1 MKGHLKFKELLLQ
14 ESCLSRMIF
23 EEILSRGHEQISY
36 FNDPT
41 LGLKGIVAIHNTV
54 LGPALGGCR
63 MWNYKTEKD
72 ALIDVLRLSKGMTY
86 KAAIAGLNLGGGKA
100 VIIGD
105 PKSDKSESLFRS
117 FGRFIEGLG
126 GRYITAEDVGTSI
139 KDMDNV
145 RMETKYVTGISK
157 SLGGSGDPSL
167 LTAFG
172 TYLGIKA
179 SVKHKLKKDSLDG
192 LTISIQGLGSV
203 GMELV
208 KYLSNDGMKI
218 IGCDIDN
225 NLVDEALN
233 KYSITPVD
241 TERIYDENVDIY
253 APCALGATVY
263 DETIPRLKCSI
274 IAGAA
279 NNVLKN
285 PEKHSKLLMK
295 KGILYAPDYAI
306 NAGGLINVYNEL
318 EGYNRDRAFSQ
329 AESIYDIL
337 MDIFYRSEKESI
349 PTTIASDIK
358 AEERIH
364 KIASLK
370 SFYLPNRRQ
379 TILKGR

>member
-1 MKGHLKFKELLLQ
+1 MIFKE
-14 ESCLSRMIF
+14 I
-23 EEILSRGHEQISY
+23 IDRGHEQVSY
-36 FNDPT
+36 FHDPT

-63 MWNYKTEKD
+63 MWNYKSEKD

-105 PKSDKSESLFRS
+105 PKSDKSEELFRS

-139 KDMDNV
+139 KDMDHV

-167 LTAFG
+167 LTSFG

-179 SVKHKLKKDSLDG
+179 SVKFKYKKDSLDG
-192 LTISIQGLGSV
+192 LSIVVQGLGSV

-208 KYLSNDGMKI
+208 KYLSHDGMKI
-218 IGCDIDN
+218 FAYDIDSER
-225 NLVDEALN
+225 LGLAKEKYGVIPIGEDE
-233 KYSITPVD
+233 V
-241 TERIYDENVDIY
+241 YDQDVDIY
-253 APCALGATVY
+253 APCALGATIN
-263 DETIPRLKCSI
+263 DETIPRLKCNI

-279 NNVLKN
+279 NNVLKD
-285 PEKHSKLLMK
+285 PDRHARELLH

-318 EGYNRDRAFSQ
+318 DDYNRERAFSQ
-329 AESIYDIL
+329 AEAIYDIL
-337 MDIFYRSEKESI
+337 MDIFYKSYKENI
-349 PTTIASDIK
+349 PITIASDRK
-358 AEERIH
+358 AEERIN

-370 SFYLPNRRQ
+370 SFYLPNRRKAV
-379 TILKGR
+379 LKDR

>member
-1 MKGHLKFKELLLQ
+1 MIFKE
-14 ESCLSRMIF
+14 I
-23 EEILSRGHEQISY
+23 INRGHEQVSY
-36 FNDPT
+36 FHDPT

-63 MWNYKTEKD
+63 MWNYKSEQD

-105 PKSDKSESLFRS
+105 PKADKSEELFRS

-139 KDMDNV
+139 KDMDYV

-167 LTAFG
+167 LTSFG

-179 SVKHKLKKDSLDG
+179 SVKFKLNKNSLDG
-192 LTISIQGLGSV
+192 LSIVVQGLGSV

-218 IGCDIDN
+218 YAYDIDS
-225 NLVDEALN
+225 NLMEIAAKEYGV
-233 KYSITPVD
+233 TPIKEDAV
-241 TERIYDENVDIY
+241 YDQDVDIY
-253 APCALGATVY
+253 APCALGATIN
-263 DETIPRLKCSI
+263 DDTIPRLKCSI

-279 NNVLKN
+279 NNVLKD
-285 PEKHSKLLMK
+285 PDKHSKELLDR
-295 KGILYAPDYAI
+295 GILYAPDYAI

-318 EGYNRDRAFSQ
+318 DDYNKERAFSQ
-329 AESIYDIL
+329 AEAIYDIL
-337 MDIFYRSEKESI
+337 MDIFYRSDKENI
-349 PTTIASDIK
+349 PTTIASDRK
-358 AEERIH
+358 AEERIN

-370 SFYLPNRRQ
+370 SFYLPNRRK

>member
-1 MKGHLKFKELLLQ
+1 
-14 ESCLSRMIF
+14 MIF
-23 EEILSRGHEQISY
+23 EEIINRGHEQISY
-36 FNDPT
+36 FHDPT
-41 LGLKGIVAIHNTV
+41 LELKGIVAIHNTV

-63 MWNYKTEKD
+63 MWNYKSEKD

-105 PKSDKSESLFRS
+105 PKKEKSEELFRS

-139 KDMDNV
+139 KDMDYV

-157 SLGGSGDPSL
+157 SFGGSGDPSL

-179 SVKHKLKKDSLDG
+179 SVKHQLKKNSLKG
-192 LTISIQGLGSV
+192 LSISVQGLGSV
-203 GMELV
+203 GMELI
-208 KYLSNDGMKI
+208 KYLANDEMKI
-218 IGCDIDN
+218 FACDIDSQTEKI
-225 NLVDEALN
+225 VED
-233 KYSITPVD
+233 KYQISIVPSD
-241 TERIYDENVDIY
+241 KIYDQDVDIY
-253 APCALGATVY
+253 APCALGATIN
-263 DETIPRLKCSI
+263 DKTIPRLKCSI
-274 IAGAA
+274 VAGAA
-279 NNVLKN
+279 NNVLQN
-285 PEKHSKLLMK
+285 PKKHSKALMDK
-295 KGILYAPDYAI
+295 NILYAPDYVI

-329 AESIYDIL
+329 AEAIYDIL
-337 MDIFYRSEKESI
+337 MDIFNKSEKEGV
-349 PTTIASDIK
+349 PTNVASDLK

-370 SFYLPNRRQ
+370 SFYLPNRRKI
-379 TILKGR
+379 ILNER

>member
-1 MKGHLKFKELLLQ
+1 MIFKE
-14 ESCLSRMIF
+14 I
-23 EEILSRGHEQISY
+23 INRGHEQVSY
-36 FNDPT
+36 FHDPT
-41 LGLKGIVAIHNTV
+41 LELKGIVAIHNTV

-63 MWNYKTEKD
+63 MWNYKSEKD

-105 PKSDKSESLFRS
+105 PKADKSEELFRS

-139 KDMDNV
+139 KDMDYV

-167 LTAFG
+167 LTSFG

-179 SVKHKLKKDSLDG
+179 SVKFKLNRSSLDG
-192 LTISIQGLGSV
+192 LSIVVQGLGSV

-218 IGCDIDN
+218 YAYDIDSD
-225 NLVDEALN
+225 LVKSAKEQYGVIPIEEDM
-233 KYSITPVD
+233 V
-241 TERIYDENVDIY
+241 YDQNVDIY
-253 APCALGATVY
+253 APCALGATIN

-274 IAGAA
+274 VAGAA
-279 NNVLKN
+279 NNVLKD
-285 PEKHSKLLMK
+285 PVKHSKELLNR
-295 KGILYAPDYAI
+295 GILYAPDYAI

-318 EGYNRDRAFSQ
+318 DDYSKDRAFSQ
-329 AESIYDIL
+329 AEAIYDIL
-337 MDIFYRSEKESI
+337 MDIFYRSDKENI
-349 PTTIASDIK
+349 PTTIASDRK
-358 AEERIH
+358 AEERIN
-364 KIASLK
+364 KVASLK
-370 SFYLPNRRQ
+370 SFYLPNRRK

>member
-1 MKGHLKFKELLLQ
+1 
-14 ESCLSRMIF
+14 
-23 EEILSRGHEQISY
+23 
-36 FNDPT
+36 
-41 LGLKGIVAIHNTV
+41 
-54 LGPALGGCR
+54 
-63 MWNYKTEKD
+63 MWNYKSEKD

-105 PKSDKSESLFRS
+105 PKSDKSEELFRS

-139 KDMDNV
+139 KDMDHV

-167 LTAFG
+167 LTSFG

-179 SVKHKLKKDSLDG
+179 SVKFKYKKDSLDG
-192 LTISIQGLGSV
+192 LSIVVQGLGSV

-208 KYLSNDGMKI
+208 KYLSQDGMKI
-218 IGCDIDN
+218 FAYDIDSER
-225 NLVDEALN
+225 LGLAKEKYGVIPIGEDE
-233 KYSITPVD
+233 V
-241 TERIYDENVDIY
+241 YDQDVDIY
-253 APCALGATVY
+253 APCALGATIN
-263 DETIPRLKCSI
+263 DETIPRLKCNI

-279 NNVLKN
+279 NNVLKD
-285 PEKHSKLLMK
+285 PDRHARELLH

-318 EGYNRDRAFSQ
+318 DDYNRERAFSQ
-329 AESIYDIL
+329 AEAIYDIL
-337 MDIFYRSEKESI
+337 MDIFYKSDKENI
-349 PTTIASDIK
+349 PTTIASDRK
-358 AEERIH
+358 AEERIN

-370 SFYLPNRRQ
+370 SFYLPNRRKAV
-379 TILKGR
+379 LKDR

>member
-1 MKGHLKFKELLLQ
+1 MIFKE
-14 ESCLSRMIF
+14 I
-23 EEILSRGHEQISY
+23 IDRGHEQVSY
-36 FNDPT
+36 FHDPT

-63 MWNYKTEKD
+63 MWNYKSEKD

-105 PKSDKSESLFRS
+105 PKSDKSEELFRS

-139 KDMDNV
+139 KDMDHV

-167 LTAFG
+167 LTSFG

-179 SVKHKLKKDSLDG
+179 SVKFKYKKDSLDG
-192 LTISIQGLGSV
+192 LSIVVQGLGSV

-208 KYLSNDGMKI
+208 KYLSHDGMKI
-218 IGCDIDN
+218 FAYDIDSER
-225 NLVDEALN
+225 LGLAKEKYGVIPIGEDE
-233 KYSITPVD
+233 V
-241 TERIYDENVDIY
+241 YDQDVDIY
-253 APCALGATVY
+253 APCALGATIN
-263 DETIPRLKCSI
+263 DETIPRLKCNI

-279 NNVLKN
+279 NNVLKD
-285 PEKHSKLLMK
+285 PDRHARELLH

-318 EGYNRDRAFSQ
+318 DDYNRERAFSQ
-329 AESIYDIL
+329 AEAIYDIL
-337 MDIFYRSEKESI
+337 MDIFYKSDKENI
-349 PTTIASDIK
+349 PTTIASDRK
-358 AEERIH
+358 AEERIN

-370 SFYLPNRRQ
+370 SFYLPNRRKAV
-379 TILKGR
+379 LKDR

>member
-1 MKGHLKFKELLLQ
+1 
-14 ESCLSRMIF
+14 MIF
-23 EEILSRGHEQISY
+23 EEIINRGHEQVSY
-36 FNDPT
+36 FHDPT

-63 MWNYKTEKD
+63 MWNYKSEEE
-72 ALIDVLRLSKGMTY
+72 ALVDVLRLSRGMTY

-105 PKSDKSESLFRS
+105 PKKEKSEELFRS

-139 KDMDNV
+139 KDMDYV

-157 SLGGSGDPSL
+157 SFGGSGDPSI

-179 SVKHKLKKDSLDG
+179 SVKYKLKQDSLDG
-192 LTISIQGLGSV
+192 LSISVQGLGSV

-208 KYLSNDGMKI
+208 KYLANDGMKI
-218 IGCDIDN
+218 FACDIDRDIEKIAKEKYKISI
-225 NLVDEALN
+225 VESDE
-233 KYSITPVD
+233 
-241 TERIYDENVDIY
+241 IYDQDVDIY
-253 APCALGATVY
+253 APCALGATIN

-274 IAGAA
+274 VAGAA

-285 PEKHSKLLMK
+285 PKIHSKALMDK
-295 KGILYAPDYAI
+295 NILYAPDYAI

-329 AESIYDIL
+329 AEAIYDIL
-337 MDIFYRSEKESI
+337 MDIFIKSEKEGV
-349 PTTIASDIK
+349 PTNVASDLK

-364 KIASLK
+364 KTGSLK
-370 SFYLPNRRQ
+370 SFYLPNRRKN
-379 TILKGR
+379 ILKGR

>member
-1 MKGHLKFKELLLQ
+1 MIFKE
-14 ESCLSRMIF
+14 I
-23 EEILSRGHEQISY
+23 IDRGHEQVSY
-36 FNDPT
+36 FHDPT

-63 MWNYKTEKD
+63 MWNYKSEKD

-105 PKSDKSESLFRS
+105 PKTDKSEELFRS

-139 KDMDNV
+139 KDMDHV

-167 LTAFG
+167 LTSFG

-179 SVKHKLKKDSLDG
+179 SVKFKYKKDSLDG
-192 LTISIQGLGSV
+192 LSIVVQGLGSV

-208 KYLSNDGMKI
+208 KYLSQDGMKI
-218 IGCDIDN
+218 FAYDIDSER
-225 NLVDEALN
+225 LSLAKEKYGIIPIGEDE
-233 KYSITPVD
+233 V
-241 TERIYDENVDIY
+241 YDQDVDIY
-253 APCALGATVY
+253 APCALGATIN
-263 DETIPRLKCSI
+263 DETIPRLKCNI

-285 PEKHSKLLMK
+285 PDMHAKELLHR
-295 KGILYAPDYAI
+295 GILYAPDYAI

-318 EGYNRDRAFSQ
+318 DDYNRERAFSQ
-329 AESIYDIL
+329 AEAIYDIL
-337 MDIFYRSEKESI
+337 MDIFYKSDKENI
-349 PTTIASDIK
+349 PTTIASDRK
-358 AEERIH
+358 AEERIN

-370 SFYLPNRRQ
+370 SFYLPNRRK
-379 TILKGR
+379 TVLKDR

>member
-1 MKGHLKFKELLLQ
+1 MIFKE
-14 ESCLSRMIF
+14 I
-23 EEILSRGHEQISY
+23 IDRGHEQVSY
-36 FNDPT
+36 FHDPT

-63 MWNYKTEKD
+63 MWNYKSEKD

-105 PKSDKSESLFRS
+105 PKADKSEELFRS

-139 KDMDNV
+139 KDMDHV

-167 LTAFG
+167 LTSFG

-179 SVKHKLKKDSLDG
+179 SVKFKYKKDSLDG
-192 LTISIQGLGSV
+192 LSIVVQGLGSV

-208 KYLSNDGMKI
+208 KYLSQDGMKI
-218 IGCDIDN
+218 FAYDIDSERL
-225 NLVDEALN
+225 NLAQKEYGVIPIGEDE
-233 KYSITPVD
+233 V
-241 TERIYDENVDIY
+241 YDQDVDIY
-253 APCALGATVY
+253 APCALGATIN
-263 DETIPRLKCSI
+263 DETIPRLKCNI

-285 PEKHSKLLMK
+285 PDMHAKELLHR
-295 KGILYAPDYAI
+295 GILYAPDYAI

-318 EGYNRDRAFSQ
+318 DDYNRERAFSQ
-329 AESIYDIL
+329 AEAIYDIL
-337 MDIFYRSEKESI
+337 MDIFYKSDKENI
-349 PTTIASDIK
+349 PTTIASDRK
-358 AEERIH
+358 AEERIN

-370 SFYLPNRRQ
+370 SFYLPNRRKAV
-379 TILKGR
+379 LKDR

>member
-1 MKGHLKFKELLLQ
+1 MIFKE
-14 ESCLSRMIF
+14 I
-23 EEILSRGHEQISY
+23 INRGHEQVSY
-36 FNDPT
+36 FHDPT

-63 MWNYKTEKD
+63 MWNYKSEQD

-105 PKSDKSESLFRS
+105 PKADKSEELFRS

-139 KDMDNV
+139 KDMDYV

-167 LTAFG
+167 LTSFG

-179 SVKHKLKKDSLDG
+179 SVKFKLNKNSLDG
-192 LTISIQGLGSV
+192 LSIVVQGLGSV

-218 IGCDIDN
+218 YAYDIDS
-225 NLVDEALN
+225 NLMEMAAKEYGV
-233 KYSITPVD
+233 TPIKEDAV
-241 TERIYDENVDIY
+241 YDQDVDIY
-253 APCALGATVY
+253 APCALGATIN
-263 DETIPRLKCSI
+263 DDTIPRLKCSI

-279 NNVLKN
+279 NNVLKD
-285 PEKHSKLLMK
+285 PDKHSKELLDR
-295 KGILYAPDYAI
+295 GILYAPDYAI

-318 EGYNRDRAFSQ
+318 DDYNKERAFSQ
-329 AESIYDIL
+329 AEAIYDIL
-337 MDIFYRSEKESI
+337 MDIFYRSDKENI
-349 PTTIASDIK
+349 PTTIASDRK
-358 AEERIH
+358 AEERIN

-370 SFYLPNRRQ
+370 SFYLPNRRK

>member
-1 MKGHLKFKELLLQ
+1 MIFKE
-14 ESCLSRMIF
+14 I
-23 EEILSRGHEQISY
+23 INRGHEQVSY
-36 FNDPT
+36 FHDPT
-41 LGLKGIVAIHNTV
+41 LELKGIVAIHNTV

-63 MWNYKTEKD
+63 MWNYKSEKD

-105 PKSDKSESLFRS
+105 PKADKSEELFRS

-139 KDMDNV
+139 KDMDYV

-167 LTAFG
+167 LTSFG

-179 SVKHKLKKDSLDG
+179 SVKFKLNRSTLDD
-192 LTISIQGLGSV
+192 LSIVVQGLGSV

-218 IGCDIDN
+218 YAYDIDSE
-225 NLVDEALN
+225 LVKSAKEQYGVIPIEEN
-233 KYSITPVD
+233 MV
-241 TERIYDENVDIY
+241 YDQDVDIY
-253 APCALGATVY
+253 APCALGATIN
-263 DETIPRLKCSI
+263 DETIPKLKCSI
-274 IAGAA
+274 VAGAA
-279 NNVLKN
+279 NNVLKD
-285 PEKHSKLLMK
+285 PVKHSKELLNR
-295 KGILYAPDYAI
+295 GILYAPDYAI

-318 EGYNRDRAFSQ
+318 DDYSKDRAFSQ
-329 AESIYDIL
+329 AEAIYDIL
-337 MDIFYRSEKESI
+337 MDIFYRSDKENI
-349 PTTIASDIK
+349 PTTIASDRK
-358 AEERIH
+358 AEERIN
-364 KIASLK
+364 KVASLK
-370 SFYLPNRRQ
+370 SFYLPNRRK

>member
-1 MKGHLKFKELLLQ
+1 
-14 ESCLSRMIF
+14 MIF
-23 EEILSRGHEQISY
+23 QEIIDRGHEQVSY
-36 FNDPT
+36 FHDPT

-63 MWNYKTEKD
+63 MWNYKSEKD

-105 PKSDKSESLFRS
+105 PKSDKSEELFRS

-139 KDMDNV
+139 KDMDHV

-167 LTAFG
+167 LTSFG

-179 SVKHKLKKDSLDG
+179 SVKFKYKKDSLDG
-192 LTISIQGLGSV
+192 LSIVVQGLGSV

-208 KYLSNDGMKI
+208 KYLSQDGMKI
-218 IGCDIDN
+218 YAYDIDSER
-225 NLVDEALN
+225 LGLAKEKYGVIPIGEDE
-233 KYSITPVD
+233 V
-241 TERIYDENVDIY
+241 YDQDVDIY
-253 APCALGATVY
+253 APCALGATIN
-263 DETIPRLKCSI
+263 DETIPRLKCNI

-279 NNVLKN
+279 NNVLKD
-285 PEKHSKLLMK
+285 PDRHARELLH

-318 EGYNRDRAFSQ
+318 DDYNRERAFSQ
-329 AESIYDIL
+329 AEAIYDIL
-337 MDIFYRSEKESI
+337 MDIFYKSDKENI
-349 PTTIASDIK
+349 PTTIASDRK
-358 AEERIH
+358 AEERIN

-370 SFYLPNRRQ
+370 SFYLPNRRKAV
-379 TILKGR
+379 LKDR

>member
-1 MKGHLKFKELLLQ
+1 MV
-14 ESCLSRMIF
+14 F
-23 EEILSRGHEQISY
+23 EEIVKRGHEQVSY
-36 FNDPT
+36 FHDPT
-41 LGLKGIVAIHNTV
+41 LGLRGIVAIHNTV

-63 MWNYKTEKD
+63 MWNYSSEEE

-105 PKSDKSESLFRS
+105 PKLDKSEELFRS

-139 KDMDNV
+139 KDMDYV

-157 SLGGSGDPSL
+157 SFGGSGDPSL

-172 TYLGIKA
+172 VYLGIKA
-179 SVKHKLKKDSLDG
+179 SVKFKLKKDSLEG
-192 LTISIQGLGSV
+192 LSISVQGLGSV

-218 IGCDIDN
+218 FAYDIDKK
-225 NLVDEALN
+225 LVDEAID
-233 KYSITPVD
+233 KYGVISISSD
-241 TERIYDENVDIY
+241 DIYNQDVDIY
-253 APCALGATVY
+253 APCALGATIN
-263 DETIPRLKCSI
+263 DDTIPLLKCSI

-279 NNVLKN
+279 NNILKD
-285 PEKHSKLLMK
+285 PKKHSEDLMR
-295 KGILYAPDYAI
+295 KGILYAPDYTI

-318 EGYNRDRAFSQ
+318 EGYNKDRAFSQ
-329 AESIYDIL
+329 AEAIYDIL
-337 MDIFYRSEKESI
+337 MDIFYKSEKDGI
-349 PTTIASDIK
+349 TTNLASNQK

-364 KIASLK
+364 KVASLK
-370 SFYLPNRRQ
+370 SFYLPDRRKI
-379 TILKGR
+379 ILKGR

>member
-1 MKGHLKFKELLLQ
+1 MIFKE
-14 ESCLSRMIF
+14 I
-23 EEILSRGHEQISY
+23 INRGHEQVSY
-36 FNDPT
+36 FHDPT
-41 LGLKGIVAIHNTV
+41 LELKGIVAIHNTV

-63 MWNYKTEKD
+63 MWNYKSEQD

-105 PKSDKSESLFRS
+105 PKADKSEELFRS

-139 KDMDNV
+139 KDMDYV

-167 LTAFG
+167 LTSFG

-179 SVKHKLKKDSLDG
+179 SVKFKLNKSSLGG
-192 LTISIQGLGSV
+192 LSIVVQGLGSV

-218 IGCDIDN
+218 YAYDIDSDLIN
-225 NLVDEALN
+225 SA
-233 KYSITPVD
+233 K
-241 TERIYDENVDIY
+241 ERYGVIPIKEDMVYDQDVDIY
-253 APCALGATVY
+253 APCALGATIN

-279 NNVLKN
+279 NNVLKD
-285 PEKHSKLLMK
+285 PVKHSKELLDR
-295 KGILYAPDYAI
+295 GILYAPDYAI

-318 EGYNRDRAFSQ
+318 EDYNKERAFSQ
-329 AESIYDIL
+329 AEAIYDIL
-337 MDIFYRSEKESI
+337 MDIFYRSDKENI
-349 PTTIASDIK
+349 PTTIASDRK
-358 AEERIH
+358 AEERIN

-370 SFYLPNRRQ
+370 SFYLPNRRE

>member
-1 MKGHLKFKELLLQ
+1 MIFKE
-14 ESCLSRMIF
+14 I
-23 EEILSRGHEQISY
+23 IDRGHEQVSY
-36 FNDPT
+36 FHDPT

-63 MWNYKTEKD
+63 MWNYKSEKD

-105 PKSDKSESLFRS
+105 PKSDKSEELFRS

-139 KDMDNV
+139 KDMDHV

-167 LTAFG
+167 LTSFG

-179 SVKHKLKKDSLDG
+179 SVKFKYKKDSLDG
-192 LTISIQGLGSV
+192 LSIVVQGLGSV

-208 KYLSNDGMKI
+208 KYLSQDGMKI
-218 IGCDIDN
+218 FAYDIDSER
-225 NLVDEALN
+225 LGLAKEKYGVIPIGEDE
-233 KYSITPVD
+233 V
-241 TERIYDENVDIY
+241 YDQDVDIY
-253 APCALGATVY
+253 APCALGATIN
-263 DETIPRLKCSI
+263 DETIPRLKCNI

-279 NNVLKN
+279 NNVLKDSDRHAR
-285 PEKHSKLLMK
+285 ELLH

-318 EGYNRDRAFSQ
+318 DDYNRERAFSQ
-329 AESIYDIL
+329 AEAIYDIL
-337 MDIFYRSEKESI
+337 MDIFYKSDKENI
-349 PTTIASDIK
+349 PTTIASDRK
-358 AEERIH
+358 AEERIN

-370 SFYLPNRRQ
+370 SFYLPNRRKAV
-379 TILKGR
+379 LKDR

>member
-1 MKGHLKFKELLLQ
+1 MIFKE
-14 ESCLSRMIF
+14 I
-23 EEILSRGHEQISY
+23 IDRGHEQVSY
-36 FNDPT
+36 FHDPT

-63 MWNYKTEKD
+63 MWNYKSEKD

-105 PKSDKSESLFRS
+105 PKSDKSEELFRS

-139 KDMDNV
+139 KDMDHV

-167 LTAFG
+167 LTSFG

-179 SVKHKLKKDSLDG
+179 SVKFKYKKDSLDG
-192 LTISIQGLGSV
+192 LSIVVQGLGSV

-208 KYLSNDGMKI
+208 KYLSQDGMKI
-218 IGCDIDN
+218 FAYDIDSER
-225 NLVDEALN
+225 LGLAKEEYGIIPIGEDE
-233 KYSITPVD
+233 
-241 TERIYDENVDIY
+241 IYDQDVDIY
-253 APCALGATVY
+253 APCALGATIN
-263 DETIPRLKCSI
+263 DETIPRLKCNI

-279 NNVLKN
+279 NNVLKD
-285 PEKHSKLLMK
+285 PDRHARELLH

-318 EGYNRDRAFSQ
+318 DDYNRERAFSQ
-329 AESIYDIL
+329 AEAIYDIL
-337 MDIFYRSEKESI
+337 MDIFYKSYKENI
-349 PTTIASDIK
+349 PTTIASDRK
-358 AEERIH
+358 AEERIN

-370 SFYLPNRRQ
+370 SFYLPNRRKAV
-379 TILKGR
+379 LKDR

>member
-1 MKGHLKFKELLLQ
+1 
-14 ESCLSRMIF
+14 MIF

-36 FNDPT
+36 FNDST

-225 NLVDEALN
+225 NLVDEAIN

-241 TERIYDENVDIY
+241 IDRIYDENVDIY
-253 APCALGATVY
+253 APCALGATVN
-263 DETIPRLKCSI
+263 DETIPRLKCAI

-285 PEKHSKLLMK
+285 PDKHSKLLMK

>member
-1 MKGHLKFKELLLQ
+1 MV
-14 ESCLSRMIF
+14 F
-23 EEILSRGHEQISY
+23 EEIVKRGHEQVSY
-36 FNDPT
+36 FHDPT

-63 MWNYKTEKD
+63 MWNYSSEEE

-105 PKSDKSESLFRS
+105 PKLDKSEELFRS

-139 KDMDNV
+139 KDMDYV

-157 SLGGSGDPSL
+157 SFGGSGDPSL

-172 TYLGIKA
+172 VYLGIKA
-179 SVKHKLKKDSLDG
+179 SVKFKLKKDSLEG
-192 LTISIQGLGSV
+192 LSISVQGLGSV

-218 IGCDIDN
+218 FAYDIDKK
-225 NLVDEALN
+225 LVDEAIA
-233 KYSITPVD
+233 KYGVISISSD
-241 TERIYDENVDIY
+241 DIYNQDVDIY
-253 APCALGATVY
+253 APCALGATIN
-263 DETIPRLKCSI
+263 DDTIPLLKCSI

-279 NNVLKN
+279 NNILKD
-285 PEKHSKLLMK
+285 PKKHSEDLMR
-295 KGILYAPDYAI
+295 KGILYAPDYTI

-318 EGYNRDRAFSQ
+318 EGYNKDRAFSQ
-329 AESIYDIL
+329 AEAIYDIL
-337 MDIFYRSEKESI
+337 MDIFYKSEKDGI
-349 PTTIASDIK
+349 TTNLASNQK

-364 KIASLK
+364 KVASLK
-370 SFYLPNRRQ
+370 SFYLPDRRKI
-379 TILKGR
+379 ILKGR

>member
-1 MKGHLKFKELLLQ
+1 MIFKE
-14 ESCLSRMIF
+14 I
-23 EEILSRGHEQISY
+23 INRGHEQVSY
-36 FNDPT
+36 FHDPT
-41 LGLKGIVAIHNTV
+41 LELKGIIAIHNTV

-63 MWNYKTEKD
+63 MWNYKSEKD

-105 PKSDKSESLFRS
+105 PKADKSEELFRS
-117 FGRFIEGLG
+117 FGRFVEGLG

-139 KDMDNV
+139 KDMDYV

-179 SVKHKLKKDSLDG
+179 SVKFKLNKNSLDG
-192 LTISIQGLGSV
+192 LSIVVQGLGSV

-208 KYLSNDGMKI
+208 KYLANDGMKI
-218 IGCDIDN
+218 YAYDIDN
-225 NLVDEALN
+225 KLVEIA
-233 KYSITPVD
+233 KKQYGAISISDDMV
-241 TERIYDENVDIY
+241 YDKNVDIY
-253 APCALGATVY
+253 APCALGATIN
-263 DETIPRLKCSI
+263 DDTIPRLKCSI

-279 NNVLKN
+279 NNVLKDPN
-285 PEKHSKLLMK
+285 KHSKKLLS

-318 EGYNRDRAFSQ
+318 EDYNKDRAFSQ
-329 AESIYDIL
+329 AEAIYDIL
-337 MDIFYRSEKESI
+337 MDIFYRSDKECI
-349 PTTIASDIK
+349 PTTIASDRK
-358 AEERIH
+358 AEERIN
-364 KIASLK
+364 KISSLK
-370 SFYLPNRRQ
+370 SFYLPNRRK
-379 TILKGR
+379 TFLKGR

>member
-1 MKGHLKFKELLLQ
+1 MIFKE
-14 ESCLSRMIF
+14 I
-23 EEILSRGHEQISY
+23 IDRGHEQVSY
-36 FNDPT
+36 FHDPT

-63 MWNYKTEKD
+63 MWNYKSEKD

-105 PKSDKSESLFRS
+105 PKVDKSEELFRS

-139 KDMDNV
+139 KDMDHV

-167 LTAFG
+167 LTSFG

-179 SVKHKLKKDSLDG
+179 SVKFKYKKDSLDG
-192 LTISIQGLGSV
+192 LSIVVQGLGSV

-208 KYLSNDGMKI
+208 KYLSQDGMKI
-218 IGCDIDN
+218 FAYDIDSDR
-225 NLVDEALN
+225 LSLAKEEYGVIPIRE
-233 KYSITPVD
+233 SEV
-241 TERIYDENVDIY
+241 YDQDVDIY
-253 APCALGATVY
+253 APCALGATIN
-263 DETIPRLKCSI
+263 DETIPRLKCNI

-285 PEKHSKLLMK
+285 
-295 KGILYAPDYAI
+295 
-306 NAGGLINVYNEL
+306 LI
-318 EGYNRDRAFSQ
+318 
-329 AESIYDIL
+329 I
-337 MDIFYRSEKESI
+337 
-349 PTTIASDIK
+349 
-358 AEERIH
+358 
-364 KIASLK
+364 
-370 SFYLPNRRQ
+370 
-379 TILKGR
+379 